1 MQIDTKTIIKL
12 RDKLKKQDRNFPIPY
27 KVRAN
32 IFSSS
37 TGHVTFNPAD
47 MKGYSYRWYCLT
59 KRIGSVQVLNSYGYS
74 STTIKHIWAMRSLF
88 KILGVEYIEI
98 EAPQGLQDL
107 DLALSYN
114 VRRLAKVIVAN
125 KYARSNIQSE
135 KHYRDAIK
143 FLRKNKAVFSL
154 LNPKQTVK
162 DRLRLEIASEEQT
175 RIDRLLRQKA
185 IREIRKARKEK
196 QLIAQSGDYEVYL

>member
-1 MQIDTKTIIKL
+1 MQIDAKTITKL
-12 RDKLKKQDRNFPIPY
+12 RDKLKKEDRNFPIPY

-32 IFSSS
+32 LFSST
-37 TGHVTFNPAD
+37 TGHVTFDPEA
-47 MKGYSYRWYCLT
+47 MKGFSYRWYCLT

-74 STTIKHIWAMRSLF
+74 STTIKHVWAMRSLF
-88 KILGVEYIEI
+88 KILCVEYIEI

-107 DLALSYN
+107 NLALSYN

-125 KYARSNIQSE
+125 KYARSKTQSE

-143 FLRKNKAVFSL
+143 FLRKNKAVLSL

-162 DRLRLEIASEEQT
+162 DRLKLEIASEEQN
-175 RIDRLLRQKA
+175 RIDRLSRQKS
-185 IREIRKARKEK
+185 IREMRKAQKEK
-196 QLIAQSGDYEVYL
+196 QVTAQAESNVVYL